1 MTRATAILVANMVC
15 VLAGCARSEPS
26 PAGSGGATTSASP
39 SAEPTPNPHEPGTS
53 GHVAAA
59 PAPRLTIT
67 NRLPG
72 SFELVADDTV
82 ALSGVARIERR
93 AADGSWSP
101 IADLDLGKGY
111 RLVERCDAEVPA
123 CIELAAG
130 TVLRPVPFQGFS
142 CSSQCNATC
151 RANSWLGPARLRLA
165 VHSCNGAVVAGPSF
179 EWPDV
184 DHVDGLPRWGIAA
197 DVVRATAM
205 RLEVHVGRWTL
216 EQPAEE
222 GRLAGF
228 DVVSAK
234 ERELAPT
241 ELATLV
247 ELLRSP
253 TGYDDRSMRRCAF
266 GKTLVGFR
274 LVRAPA
280 TTANAPREEE
290 VEIAI
295 DFHCR
300 KLFAVQGGHDGIP
313 RTVHATHFDP
323 SRAAWL
329 ALAHASLPDDRRVAR
344 ID

>member
-1 MTRATAILVANMVC
+1 MV
-15 VLAGCARSEPS
+15 
-26 PAGSGGATTSASP
+26 T
-39 SAEPTPNPHEPGTS
+39 
-53 GHVAAA
+53 AAA
-59 PAPRLTIT
+59 PALTIT

-72 SFELVADDTV
+72 SFELVSEGDV

-101 IADLDLGKGY
+101 IGNLDLGKGY

-123 CIELAAG
+123 CIELDAG
-130 TVLRPVPFQGFS
+130 VVRRPVPFLGLT
-142 CSSQCNATC
+142 CSSQCNHTC
-151 RANSWLGPARLRLA
+151 RANKWLGPAELRLA
-165 VHSCNGAVVAGPSF
+165 VHGCNGGVAAGPSF

-184 DHVDGLPRWGIAA
+184 DHVGQMPRWGIAT

-216 EQPAEE
+216 EQPAEA

-228 DVVSAK
+228 DVKSAK
-234 ERELAPT
+234 ERDLAPT

-253 TGYDDRSMRRCAF
+253 TGYDDRSERRCAF

-280 TTANAPREEE
+280 TTAAAPREED

-300 KLFAVQGGHDGIP
+300 KLFVVQGGHDGIP

-329 ALAHASLPDDRRVAR
+329 ALAHASLPGDRRVAQL
-344 ID
+344 D